1 MSQFSPKQLRQAAY
15 DAAIEERRNIG
26 YRDSDYNWLDATAA
40 PGILG
45 LWIWGLVATIKYWK
59 EIPPVARGFAIF
71 FLVFNFRIAIS
82 PKHPALAFLVL
93 SLSPIITLLIVYL
106 SRTPKTSE
114 Y

>member
-1 MSQFSPKQLRQAAY
+1 MTLNPHLNKDVKVAQW
-15 DAAIEERRNIG
+15 ERRRERDG
-26 YRDSDYNWLDATAA
+26 SDSDFGFVDAAA

-82 PKHPALAFLVL
+82 PKHPILGYLVL

-106 SRTPKTSE
+106 SRTPKTLDK

>member
-1 MSQFSPKQLRQAAY
+1 MAY
-15 DAAIEERRNIG
+15 DPSRPYEDRYPSGHETNGFDGFVDAAT
-26 YRDSDYNWLDATAA
+26 L

-45 LWIWGLVATIKYWK
+45 LWIWGLVVIIKYWK